1 MRKFSSFPL
10 FAFQIFTLLL
20 TLWSSTQAE
29 LHLAPH
35 GLLKWAEL
43 VEHVPTAVSH
53 QSTTVVHHTVPRRTT
68 TLLAPHSTVRSL
80 VVAPLTPLS
89 PAAAYVHAHKVEPM
103 AWSYLYP
110 HTLSTLYAN

>member
-1 MRKFSSFPL
+1 MQL
-10 FAFQIFTLLL
+10 QLILTLLL
-20 TLWSSTQAE
+20 TLWSFSRAE
-29 LHLAPH
+29 LQLAPH

-43 VEHVPTAVSH
+43 VEHVPSAVSH

-68 TLLAPHSTVRSL
+68 TLLAPHAVRSF
-80 VVAPLTPLS
+80 VVAPLNPLS
-89 PAAAYVHAHKVEPM
+89 PAAAFVHAHQAEPM